1 MEANMNDD
9 IVGTIVLSKMLGGR
23 FRTVL
28 LKSDSPNRCH
38 MSIDL
43 YDSDRVVWRLIYAI
57 DVLREVDMTDLDDPC
72 VDDYSMETSA
82 LYEAAKAG
90 DENVYRMGFLTGTEV
105 AA

>member
-9 IVGTIVLSKMLGGR
+9 IVGTIVLTKMLGGR

-28 LKSDSPNRCH
+28 LKADDPTRCH

-43 YDSDRVVWRLIYAI
+43 YDSDRVVWRLIYAL
-57 DVLREVDMTDLDDPC
+57 DVLREVDMTDLDTPC
-72 VDDYSMETSA
+72 IDDYAMETSA

-90 DENVYRMGFLTGTEV
+90 DESVYRMGFLTEMEV